1 MRDVQELA
9 ERLIVSVE
17 QIIYGKREVVK
28 KTIVAMLAG
37 GHVLL
42 EDVPG
47 VGKTMLAK
55 ALAKSLG
62 GTFKRVQFTPDLLP
76 ADVTG
81 VTLYDQHQG
90 VFRFRP
96 GPVFANVLL
105 ADEIN
110 RASPKTQSA
119 LLESMAEESLTVDGD
134 TYALPRPFLVVAT
147 QNPVEMEGVY
157 PLPEAQIDRFMM
169 KLRLGYPGR
178 QHERAL
184 LGRATASDPTE
195 GLVPVIEPDTFLECQ
210 RLAAEV
216 RLDDQVRDYLLDLV
230 EASREHEQ
238 VRLGASPR
246 AAQALASASRALAL
260 VEGRD
265 YVRPDDVHYLAGAVL
280 GHRLLLMP
288 SVGGQPEAV
297 EQLVTELLSRIKA
310 P

>member
-9 ERLIVSVE
+9 ERLISSVE
-17 QIIYGKREVVK
+17 RVIYGKREVVK
-28 KTIVAMLAG
+28 QTLVAMLAG

-55 ALAKSLG
+55 ALARSLG

-90 VFRFRP
+90 EFRFRP
-96 GPVFANVLL
+96 GPVFTNVLL

-119 LLESMAEESLTVDGD
+119 LLESMAEEALTVDGE

-178 QHERAL
+178 RHEREL
-184 LGRATASDPTE
+184 LGRATGLDPTE
-195 GLVPVIEPDTFLECQ
+195 ALTPVTDPETFLECQ
-210 RLAAEV
+210 RLASEV
-216 RLDDQVRDYLLDLV
+216 HLDDQVRDYLLDLID
-230 EASREHEQ
+230 ASRAHEQ

-246 AAQALASASRALAL
+246 AAQALAAASRALAL
-260 VEGRD
+260 IEGRD
-265 YVRPDDVHYLAGAVL
+265 YVRPDDVHQLAPAVL
-280 GHRLLLMP
+280 GHRLLLLP
-288 SVGGQPEAV
+288 SAGSQPETVAL
-297 EQLVTELLSRIKA
+297 LVGDLLSRIKA